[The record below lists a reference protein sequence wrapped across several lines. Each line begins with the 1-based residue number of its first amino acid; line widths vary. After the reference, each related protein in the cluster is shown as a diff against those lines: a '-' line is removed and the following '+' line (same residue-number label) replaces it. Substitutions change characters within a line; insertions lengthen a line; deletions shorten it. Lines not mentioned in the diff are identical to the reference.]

1 MKILVTG
8 AAGFIGLHLIKKLV
22 SLGHEVVGFDNINK
36 YYSTKL
42 KFDRLA
48 ENGIAVSEDLP
59 LNSVIPSSIYQ
70 NYKFVKADLLDSEE
84 LERLFEKE
92 QFEIVINLAAQT
104 GVRYSI
110 ENPRTYLKNN
120 VDGFL
125 NILEACKKYPVKH
138 LVYAS
143 SSSVYGNNAKIPFS
157 VEDKVDH
164 PVSIYAAS
172 KKSNELMAHTYSH
185 LYKIPT
191 TGLRFFTVYGPW
203 GRPDM
208 APTLF
213 ADAMTNGRSIKVFNN
228 GEMERDFTYV
238 GDIVEGISRLS
249 MKAPEAKKNEPPYTL
264 HNIGNSQPIKLLDFI
279 HELEENLGI
288 ESKKDMMPM
297 QPGDVKRTYAD
308 ISSLEKAIDY
318 TPNTSL
324 KEGVKSFAEW
334 FKNYN
339 S

>member
-22 SLGHEVVGFDNINK
+22 SSGHEVIGFDSINK

-48 ENGIAVSEDLP
+48 ENGISANEDLP
-59 LNSVIPSSIYQ
+59 LNSIVPSSKYQ
-70 NYKFVKADLLDSEE
+70 NYTFIKGDLLDSEK

-92 QFEIVINLAAQT
+92 KFEVVINLAAQT

-110 ENPRTYLKNN
+110 ENPRTYIKNN
-120 VDGFL
+120 VDAFL
-125 NILEACKKYPVKH
+125 NVLEACKTYPVKH
-138 LVYAS
+138 LIYAS

-172 KKSNELMAHTYSH
+172 KKSNELMAHSYSH
-185 LYKIPT
+185 LYQIPT

-213 ADAMTNGRSIKVFNN
+213 ADAMTKGRSIKVFNN

-238 GDIVEGISRLS
+238 GDIVEGISRLCS
-249 MKAPEAKKNEPPYTL
+249 KPPVAEENNPPYTL
-264 HNIGNSQPIKLLDFI
+264 HNIGNSEPIKLLDFI
-279 HELEENLGI
+279 KELEENLGI

-308 ISSLEKAIDY
+308 ISSLQKAIEY

-324 KEGVKSFAEW
+324 KEGVKYFANW
-334 FKNYN
+334 FKNYKA
-339 S
+339 